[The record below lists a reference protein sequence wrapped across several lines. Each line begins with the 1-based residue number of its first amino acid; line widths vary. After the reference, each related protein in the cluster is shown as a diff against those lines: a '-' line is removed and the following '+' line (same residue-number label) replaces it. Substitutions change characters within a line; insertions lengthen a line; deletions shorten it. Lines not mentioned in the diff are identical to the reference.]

1 MCATIPGPLFFP
13 PPFPPPTAPWR
24 WRPLRQLKKR
34 PELVERLTQLSAYAR
49 KGLTER
55 GLSLRP
61 STTPIIPIYTYDSVR
76 TLVKAKELYDAGV
89 YVNPVLPPATPE
101 RECLLRTSYMASHTE
116 SILDEAMDCVAAVVG
131 KECP

>member
-1 MCATIPGPLFFP
+1 M
-13 PPFPPPTAPWR
+13 
-24 WRPLRQLKKR
+24 
-34 PELVERLTQLSAYAR
+34 ERLTQLSAYAR

-61 STTPIIPIYTYDSVR
+61 STTHIIPIYTYDSVR